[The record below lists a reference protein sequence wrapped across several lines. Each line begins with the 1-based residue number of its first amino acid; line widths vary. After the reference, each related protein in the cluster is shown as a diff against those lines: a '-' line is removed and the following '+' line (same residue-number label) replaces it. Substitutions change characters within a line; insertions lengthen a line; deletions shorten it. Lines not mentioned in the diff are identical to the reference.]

1 MPQEET
7 NSSSSKEAAIQTPT
21 VATPANA
28 ATAPVFQPVRIKAGS
43 FRPFVDHD
51 GHLWLPDQG
60 FADGETAERPD
71 VAIANTQDPELYRTE
86 RYGMTSFSYPVPNGK
101 YVVKLHFAETFED
114 ITGPGKRVFTFIVEG
129 HEFKD
134 FDIWAEAGGAQR
146 AFIQTVEVEVSDG
159 RLNIYFIHQQQN
171 PEINGIEILPAPPAA
186 ATPPSTDSNSGA
198 TMNISSQNGRVVIA
212 TTNGTLSADKVQFGT
227 VNRQLTMTASKID
240 LKTSPVPTVPPAP
253 PAPSAPSATAS
264 AEIPA
269 PAKPAGTLNQP
280 DAHREKIIGDL
291 STSDPFQQ
299 EFNRTLPLSAQ
310 GRLRL
315 DNVNGRIEIAGW
327 NRNEVV
333 IRALKHGKTQESV
346 EATEIKVDASPDEIS
361 IHTQEPSHKNGSS
374 GFWSWFGDSGNNK
387 ATVDYAIQV
396 PRHAGLANVSSVN
409 GQVEIDDVG
418 GDIEAST
425 VNGQVQVQG
434 VAGSLKLS
442 TVNGRIETEL
452 VSLGGGQSVSL
463 TTVNGAIEATLP
475 VNADVKVTAD
485 TVNGGM
491 SSEFPELV
499 VKKDFPL
506 AKHLK
511 GTLGNGGATVKASTV
526 NGSIHFRRGNNAR

>member
-1 MPQEET
+1 
-7 NSSSSKEAAIQTPT
+7 
-21 VATPANA
+21 
-28 ATAPVFQPVRIKAGS
+28 
-43 FRPFVDHD
+43 
-51 GHLWLPDQG
+51 
-60 FADGETAERPD
+60 
-71 VAIANTQDPELYRTE
+71 
-86 RYGMTSFSYPVPNGK
+86 
-101 YVVKLHFAETFED
+101 
-114 ITGPGKRVFTFIVEG
+114 
-129 HEFKD
+129 
-134 FDIWAEAGGAQR
+134 
-146 AFIQTVEVEVSDG
+146 
-159 RLNIYFIHQQQN
+159 
-171 PEINGIEILPAPPAA
+171 
-186 ATPPSTDSNSGA
+186 
-198 TMNISSQNGRVVIA
+198 MNISSQNGRVVIA

-227 VNRQLTMTASKID
+227 VKRQLTMTASKID
-240 LKTSPVPTVPPAP
+240 LKTSPVTVVPPAP

-269 PAKPAGTLNQP
+269 PAKSAGILNQP
-280 DAHREKIIGDL
+280 DAHPEKIIGYL

-299 EFNRTLPLSAQ
+299 DFNRTLPLSAQ

-327 NRNEVV
+327 DRNEVV

-361 IHTQEPSHKNGSS
+361 IHTQEPSNKTGSS
-374 GFWSWFGDSGNNK
+374 GFWSWFGDGGNNK

-396 PRHAGLANVSSVN
+396 PRHARLANVSSVN

-425 VNGQVQVQG
+425 VNGQVQVRG
-434 VAGSLKLS
+434 AAGSVKLS

-463 TTVNGAIEATLP
+463 STVNGAIEATLP
-475 VNADVKVTAD
+475 ANADAEVTAD

-491 SSEFPELV
+491 SSDFPELV